1 MVTLENSKI
10 KAALH
15 PMGAELQSFYR
26 KDLGLEYIWNGD
38 AAFWPRHSPLLFPIV
53 GGLINDTF
61 NFKGEDYALAKHGFV
76 RDMEFELETQ
86 SPQSASFILK
96 SSDETLKSYPFH
108 FLLRVI
114 YTLDENR
121 ITVKYE
127 VENTSDETMY
137 FSIGAHPAFNVPLTE
152 GTEYAD
158 YFLEFEKEEN
168 SLRYTLD
175 GNIINGTIPYL
186 QNQRKLPLK
195 EELFYEDAIIFK
207 DLKSTSISIKSD
219 KSTHGLTY
227 NFTGLPYM
235 GIWAAKDAP
244 FVCIEPWCGIPDSED
259 HNQKIEEKEGI
270 IELAKGRKWAVTW
283 SLEGF

>member
-1 MVTLENSKI
+1 MVVLENSKI
-10 KAALH
+10 KVSLH
-15 PMGAELQSFYR
+15 PVGAELQSFYR

-38 AAFWPRHSPLLFPIV
+38 VTFWPRHSPLLFPIV
-53 GGLINDTF
+53 GGLIDDTF
-61 NFKGEDYALAKHGFV
+61 SYKGKNYILAKHGFA
-76 RDMEFELETQ
+76 RDMEFELENQ
-86 SPQSASFILK
+86 SPQSVSFILK

-108 FLLRVI
+108 FLLRVS

-137 FSIGAHPAFNVPLTE
+137 FSIGAHPAFNVPLTK
-152 GTEYAD
+152 GTVYAD
-158 YFLEFEKEEN
+158 YFLEFENEEN
-168 SLRYTLD
+168 SLRHTLD
-175 GNIINGTIPYL
+175 GNIINGTVPYL
-186 QNQRKLPLK
+186 QSQQKLPLK

-207 DLKSTSISIKSD
+207 DLKSTSIAIKSD
-219 KSTHGLTY
+219 KSSHGLTY
-227 NFTGLPYM
+227 NFAGLPYM

-244 FVCIEPWCGIPDSED
+244 FVCIEPWCGIPDSEN

-270 IELAKGRKWAVTW
+270 IALEKGRKWAVNW